1 MREEE
6 RRGQYKDPSLK
17 LLLWVPQSLNP
28 WESPTKTTHA
38 SQGCPSKC
46 WETEKFIQGSQSHW
60 LMVSPGALAS
70 SSFRPHYWYLGEE
83 ALTTEKHLGRK
94 ATDMLVLA
102 WGEPELAQNCLLHLC
117 LKSERSHGYVARYSR
132 IICDSHTVPQLLNL
146 EMSPDNGTA
155 SSMPV
160 TFTYSTACTQPQEA
174 DRDKRSRF

>member
-46 WETEKFIQGSQSHW
+46 WETEKFIQGSQSQW

-83 ALTTEKHLGRK
+83 VWQQKSTWAGRPQTCSCWPEVNLSLHRTVYCTCAWNQRG
-94 ATDMLVLA
+94 ATDMWHDTAESSVTVTQFLSCWTWKWA
-102 WGEPELAQNCLLHLC
+102 QIMELHHPCL
-117 LKSERSHGYVARYSR
+117 
-132 IICDSHTVPQLLNL
+132 
-146 EMSPDNGTA
+146 
-155 SSMPV
+155 
-160 TFTYSTACTQPQEA
+160 
-174 DRDKRSRF
+174 